1 MKSILQEGDTVSL
14 EFDIQRRDRYGRL
27 LAYIYLSDGRMLNDQ
42 IIESGYAYI
51 KKQGIR
57 NLGFGLSDLIISN
70 QIFVPVIDKI

>member
-1 MKSILQEGDTVSL
+1 VKSILQEGDTVSL